1 MRRSLIQI
9 LKTAPLLIAIFS
21 LMYNRIKKQIES
33 LLQTNDVH
41 QMQAPPGTQPYQC
54 SCMLNQVT
62 QTATLTL
69 VIMISIILLFGQQM
83 EPPRSFSRHRN
94 SHVNRRKI
102 EK

>member
-1 MRRSLIQI
+1 
-9 LKTAPLLIAIFS
+9 
-21 LMYNRIKKQIES
+21 MYNRIKNQIES

-69 VIMISIILLFGQQM
+69 VIMIYIYYLNTIMLKEATTFA
-83 EPPRSFSRHRN
+83 ER
-94 SHVNRRKI
+94 V
-102 EK
+102 